1 VVVCRTARCI
11 ERYINVE
18 NNTNIMVDKRKKIE
32 VVKDSEPSNKTVI
45 NNVPMDDEL
54 EEFKKAMEDLKP
66 TLNELETN
74 IKILKQKEAELKS
87 FSGELTGIFTSFQ
100 KSLFDIESKINKGD
114 SLTEEDVAEIE
125 KSLAS
130 LVKDSEKLKKV
141 GENIK

>member
-1 VVVCRTARCI
+1 
-11 ERYINVE
+11 
-18 NNTNIMVDKRKKIE
+18 MVDKRKKIE

>member
-1 VVVCRTARCI
+1 
-11 ERYINVE
+11 
-18 NNTNIMVDKRKKIE
+18 MVDKRKKIE

-45 NNVPMDDEL
+45 NNVPMDEEL

-114 SLTEEDVAEIE
+114 SLTEEDVAEME